1 MFRTCLLLIASLNFQ
16 YSISDI
22 AKADDSEATLHQ
34 PIVSA
39 DLVFAEEGVMVAV
52 EAEHFSRQE
61 KSEVRQWYR
70 TASKVQPKINPDGDP
85 PHVGGASGVAYL
97 ESLPDTR
104 RTHADKLIPGQNFSN

>member
-1 MFRTCLLLIASLNFQ
+1 
-16 YSISDI
+16 
-22 AKADDSEATLHQ
+22 
-34 PIVSA
+34 
-39 DLVFAEEGVMVAV
+39 MVAV

-85 PHVGGASGVAYL
+85 PHVGGASGGAYL

-104 RTHADKLIPGQNFSN
+104 RTHADKLIPGQNFSNEPGKIAVLSYKVHFGNPGKYYVWVRAY